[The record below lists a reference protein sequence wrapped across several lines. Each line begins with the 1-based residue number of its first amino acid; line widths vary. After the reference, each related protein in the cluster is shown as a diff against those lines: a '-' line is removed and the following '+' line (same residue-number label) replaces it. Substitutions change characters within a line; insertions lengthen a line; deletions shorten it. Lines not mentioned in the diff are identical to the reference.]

1 MNGRLVD
8 LIRPSRLT
16 AVVDVGANPI
26 DGVPPYASM
35 LAAGLCSVA
44 GFEPQERALA
54 KLRASAGP
62 NERYFGTAVGD
73 GSVKTLHVTHCEGMS
88 STLKPDAG
96 ALAAFVA
103 LSDYGRVVETLPVK
117 TYRLDDLDI
126 GPCDFLKIDVQGGE
140 MDVFRYGR
148 DKLAEAVAIQ
158 TEVSFITLYEDQPPI
173 GVVDTWLRAQGF
185 VPHLVAEQK
194 PWPIGP
200 LQYDPDPRVAFRQ
213 IMEMDLVYV
222 RDFTRDDSMTA
233 EQWKHLAMIALCVYG
248 SIDLVG
254 RCVAAL
260 ERLGAVPAGSLEQF
274 RALIAPHIHAKA
286 A

>member
-8 LIRPSRLT
+8 LLRPSRLT

-26 DGVPPYASM
+26 DGAPPYASM

-73 GSVKTLHVTHCEGMS
+73 GSMKTLHVTHCEGMS
-88 STLKPDAG
+88 STLKPDAD

-103 LSDYGRVVETLPVK
+103 LSDYGRVVETTPVK

-140 MDVFRYGR
+140 MDVFRNGR
-148 DKLAEAVAIQ
+148 ETLRNAVAIQ
-158 TEVSFITLYEDQPPI
+158 TEVSFVPLYEGQATF
-173 GVVDTWLRAQGF
+173 GAVDTWLRGEGF
-185 VPHLVAEQK
+185 IPHLVAEQK
-194 PWPIGP
+194 HWPLTP
-200 LQYDPDPRVAFRQ
+200 AFPESPMTCWRQ
-213 IMEMDLVYV
+213 IVEMDVVYV
-222 RDFTRDDSMTA
+222 RDFTADANMTP
-233 EQWKHLAMIALCVYG
+233 EQWRHLGMIALLVYA
-248 SIDLVG
+248 SADLAG
-254 RCVAAL
+254 RCVLAL
-260 ERLGAVPAGSLEQF
+260 ERMGEIPAGSVASFHATL
-274 RALIAPHIHAKA
+274 APHIHVKA